1 MSKPILHARLHEII
15 QQEATNQHKLK
26 DLRTHFE
33 LVIKDAL
40 DYDKDDK
47 VECAKLLY
55 ALSKSPGYFGR
66 QLSIGQS
73 ILKHLNKVVHTDELH
88 VTDNDFRNFLV
99 NKYFPFLGRLWDGD
113 PDSKVSIPD
122 PGLVKPLD
130 KNYLERTRTRFYVDE
145 KIYLELKESQAT
157 YVLHVA
163 PTTGKHPKGT
173 YKIPNNVAITFI
185 ETKRNGKGINWIKNQ
200 NFHQD
205 GVPRDLEDYFDST

>member
-1 MSKPILHARLHEII
+1 MSKLSLHARLHDII

-33 LVIKDAL
+33 LVVKDAL

-47 VECAKLLY
+47 I
-55 ALSKSPGYFGR
+55 SPIYFGR

-99 NKYFPFLGRLWDGD
+99 NKYFPFLRRLWDGD
-113 PDSKVSIPD
+113 PDPEVPIPD
-122 PGLVKPLD
+122 PGLVKPLSHWN

-185 ETKRNGKGINWIKNQ
+185 ETKRNGKGINWIENQ

-205 GVPRDLEDYFDST
+205 GVPRDLRDYFDKT